1 MYDSPFRGSFYY
13 QKYTDKQ
20 LESLANLM
28 VYLADTYNIPK
39 DYIWGNSGILNFENE
54 ILNYFKDVLIDY
66 FIVVAVNFFVIAFR
80 FFSETQHEKKQML
93 LKIKS

>member
-1 MYDSPFRGSFYY
+1 M
-13 QKYTDKQ
+13 
-20 LESLANLM
+20 L
-28 VYLADTYNIPK
+28 NI
-39 DYIWGNSGILNFENE
+39 ENE

-80 FFSETQHEKKQML
+80 FFSENEHEKKHML